1 MSGFAAALL
10 QTAVYDAL
18 KADSALMAKVDEVY
32 DEPVASPTY
41 PYVAIGDGKNND
53 LSTKT
58 ETLTEHTVQLDIWSD
73 ATGRMETKEIME
85 LVHDALH
92 GATLTVAGHVLVN
105 LRFDEAEDIR
115 DLDSAP
121 RLYHGIM
128 HFRAVTQFSP

>member
-1 MSGFAAALL
+1 MSGFAAAQL

-18 KADSALMAKVDEVY
+18 KADATLMAKVDDVY

-41 PYVAIGDGKNND
+41 PYVAIGDGKNTD

-58 ETLTEHTVQLDIWSD
+58 ETLTEHNVRMDSWSD

-85 LVHDALH
+85 LVHAALH
-92 GATLTVAGHVLVN
+92 DVTLTVTGNVLVN
-105 LRFDEAEDIR
+105 LRFDESEDIR
-115 DLDSAP
+115 DPDTSP
-121 RLYHGIM
+121 RLYHGVM